1 MLDTEVQA
9 NRRVGCPH
17 TSSFAC
23 YPEIWEKFLEAKAT
37 PPGELRQQRMEEIAD
52 FIHDE
57 YVFVPLV
64 EVQLV
69 YGLAAN
75 LEWEPL
81 YAPRLR
87 VNAMRFTQ

>member
-1 MLDTEVQA
+1 
-9 NRRVGCPH
+9 
-17 TSSFAC
+17 
-23 YPEIWEKFLEAKAT
+23 
-37 PPGELRQQRMEEIAD
+37 MEEIAD

-57 YVFVPLV
+57 YVFVPLL

-69 YGLAAN
+69 YALAQD

-87 VNAMRFTQ
+87 VNTMRFTP